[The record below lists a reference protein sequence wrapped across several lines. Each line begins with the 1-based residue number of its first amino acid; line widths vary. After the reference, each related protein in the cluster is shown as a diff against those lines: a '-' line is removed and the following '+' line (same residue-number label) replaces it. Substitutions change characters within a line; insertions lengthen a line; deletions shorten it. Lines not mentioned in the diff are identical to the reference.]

1 MSLCHMW
8 LIAVSI
14 MESKVRQYRLQ
25 KSVRFIAVTTDESED
40 S

>member
-1 MSLCHMW
+1 MSLCHKW
-8 LIAVSI
+8 LVAVSI

-25 KSVRFIAVTTDESED
+25 KAVRFISVTTDEKED